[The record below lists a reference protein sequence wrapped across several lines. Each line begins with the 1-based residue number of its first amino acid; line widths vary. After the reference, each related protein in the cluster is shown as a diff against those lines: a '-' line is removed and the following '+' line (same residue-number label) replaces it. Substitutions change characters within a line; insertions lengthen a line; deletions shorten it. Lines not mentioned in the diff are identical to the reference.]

1 MSPYAPIHIYVPVSA
16 TRNMPTNW
24 SPRAVVRHHLP
35 ETMEDPQREN
45 VRDALLH
52 WAALMDA
59 ATVEAGT
66 ELVRN
71 SAGHGPVFDGPGI
84 TDRLEVARQQLLAML
99 HVNYLLEAERF
110 CAEDLV
116 RLCVRYQ
123 ARLAILTRA
132 MRQADNP
139 SEVLEALEVDA

>member
-1 MSPYAPIHIYVPVSA
+1 MHPLAPIHIYIPICA

-24 SPRAVVRHHLP
+24 SPRRVVLHHLP
-35 ETMEDPQREN
+35 ETMQDPQREN

-59 ATVEAGT
+59 ATTENGT

-71 SAGHGPVFDGPGI
+71 FAGYGPALDALGTG
-84 TDRLEVARQQLLAML
+84 DRLEVAKQNLLAML
-99 HVNYLLEAERF
+99 RADYLLEAERY
-110 CAEDLV
+110 CADDLARLCQRYQV
-116 RLCVRYQ
+116 RLR
-123 ARLAILTRA
+123 ILTNA

-139 SEVLEALEVDA
+139 SEVFDWLEANA

>member
-1 MSPYAPIHIYVPVSA
+1 MNPYAPIHIYVPVSA

-35 ETMEDPQREN
+35 EIDADVQRDN

-59 ATVEAGT
+59 ATTEAGT

-71 SAGHGPVFDGPGI
+71 NAGHGPVFDGPGT

-99 HVNYLLEAERF
+99 RVDYLLEAERF

-116 RLCVRYQ
+116 RLCARYQ
-123 ARLAILTRA
+123 ARLAILVRA

-139 SEVLEALEVDA
+139 SEVFDALEVDA